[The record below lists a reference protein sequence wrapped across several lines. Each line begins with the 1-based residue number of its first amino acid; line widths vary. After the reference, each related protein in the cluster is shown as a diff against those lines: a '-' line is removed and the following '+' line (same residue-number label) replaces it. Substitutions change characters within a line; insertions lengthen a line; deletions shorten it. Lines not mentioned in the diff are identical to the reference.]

1 MKDLL
6 LFIAESLIGS
16 SENIEVDVNETDRFI
31 DCVIRVPEEHIGKLI
46 GRNGK
51 IATAIRTVARAS
63 ARKSDKH
70 VNVKIDKIA

>member
-6 LFIAESLIGS
+6 MFISENLIGS
-16 SENIEVDVNETDRFI
+16 SEGVSVEVKENDKFV

-63 ARKSDKH
+63 ARKQDKK
-70 VNVKIDKIA
+70 VNIKIEKNA